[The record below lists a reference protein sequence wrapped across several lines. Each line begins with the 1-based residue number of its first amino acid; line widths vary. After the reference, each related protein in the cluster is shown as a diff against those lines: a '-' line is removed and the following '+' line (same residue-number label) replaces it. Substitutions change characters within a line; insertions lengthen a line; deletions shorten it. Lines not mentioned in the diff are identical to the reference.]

1 MSASLVVLGSSGAVQ
16 TAHRDNAA
24 LAFRMGESSVLVDCP
39 GSPFLKLR
47 RAGLDPM
54 LLRAV
59 VITHAHPDHIY
70 GLPSLIHHL
79 WMLDRQEPL
88 PLFAPEPE
96 MEKLRGLL
104 DVFDLSQRAVFLEMH
119 PLAAGTQPTAGDS
132 PPSGGALPTA
142 GDSRPFWEYAGHRL
156 SALPSDHGPP
166 AFAIRW
172 DTPGGAGVVYSSDT
186 RPVEA
191 MASFGRDATFFVH
204 EATFLEAEAVR
215 AAESGH
221 STAAQAARLARLAGA
236 RRLLLVHLDYR
247 ADAAQLVE
255 EARSEFAGPVEVPD
269 DGAIYAVE

>member
-1 MSASLVVLGSSGAVQ
+1 MSASLVILGTSGAVQ
-16 TAHRDNAA
+16 AAHRDNAA

-59 VITHAHPDHIY
+59 VITHAHTDHIY
-70 GLPSLIHHL
+70 GLPSLVHHL
-79 WMLDRQEPL
+79 VMLDRQEPL

-104 DVFDLSQRAVFLEMH
+104 DVFDLSQRAGFLEMR
-119 PLAAGTQPTAGDS
+119 PLAADA
-132 PPSGGALPTA
+132 
-142 GDSRPFWEYAGHRL
+142 SRPFWEHAGGRL
-156 SALPSDHGPP
+156 YALPSDHGPP

-172 DTPGGAGVVYSSDT
+172 DTPGGARVVYSSDT

-191 MASFGRDATFFVH
+191 MASFGRDAALFVH
-204 EATFLEAEAVR
+204 EATFLEADALR
-215 AAESGH
+215 ATEGGH
-221 STAAQAARLARLAGA
+221 STAAQAARLAAQAGA
-236 RRLLLVHLDYR
+236 RRLLLVHLEYR

-255 EARSEFAGPVEVPD
+255 EARREFAGPVEVPD

>member
-1 MSASLVVLGSSGAVQ
+1 MNASLVILGSSGAVQ
-16 TAHRDNAA
+16 TAHRDNVA
-24 LAFRMGESSVLVDCP
+24 LAFRMEESSVLVDCP

-54 LLRAV
+54 LLRAL

-96 MEKLRGLL
+96 MGKLRGLL
-104 DVFDLSQRAVFLEMH
+104 DVFDLSRRAGFLEMH
-119 PLAAGTQPTAGDS
+119 PLTAD
-132 PPSGGALPTA
+132 ALPTA
-142 GDSRPFWEYAGHRL
+142 GGSRPFWEHAGHRL
-156 SALPSDHGPP
+156 SALSSDHGPP

-172 DTPGGAGVVYSSDT
+172 DTPGGARVVYSSDT

-191 MASFGRDATFFVH
+191 MASFGRDATLFVH

-215 AAESGH
+215 AKEGGH
-221 STAAQAARLARLAGA
+221 STAAQAARLATLAGA
-236 RRLLLVHLDYR
+236 HRLLLVHLEYR

-255 EARSEFAGPVEVPD
+255 EARREFAGPVEVPD

>member
-47 RAGLDPM
+47 KAGLDPM

-70 GLPSLIHHL
+70 GLPSLVHHL
-79 WMLDRQEPL
+79 WMLARQEPL
-88 PLFAPEPE
+88 PLFVPEPE
-96 MEKLRGLL
+96 MDKLRGLL
-104 DVFDLSQRAVFLEMH
+104 DVFNLRSRAGFLEMH
-119 PLAAGTQPTAGDS
+119 PLVAGAAG
-132 PPSGGALPTA
+132 
-142 GDSRPFWEYAGHRL
+142 PFWAHAGGRF

-172 DTPGGAGVVYSSDT
+172 DTASGARVVYSSDT

-191 MASFGRDATFFVH
+191 MASFGRDASIFVH

-215 AAESGH
+215 AKEGGH
-221 STAAQAARLARLAGA
+221 STAAQAARLASLAGA
-236 RRLLLVHLDYR
+236 QRLLLVHLDYR
-247 ADAAQLVE
+247 ADTAQWVE
-255 EARSEFAGPVEVPD
+255 EARSEFAGPIEVPD
-269 DGAIYAVE
+269 DGAIYAVVPPSTAIV

>member
-47 RAGLDPM
+47 KAGLDPM

-70 GLPSLIHHL
+70 GLPSLVHHL
-79 WMLDRQEPL
+79 WMLARQVPL

-96 MEKLRGLL
+96 MDKLRSLL
-104 DVFDLSQRAVFLEMH
+104 DVFDLGRRAGFLEMH
-119 PLAAGTQPTAGDS
+119 PLADGTS
-132 PPSGGALPTA
+132 SPSGDTPIT
-142 GDSRPFWEYAGHRL
+142 FWEHAGSRL

-172 DTPGGAGVVYSSDT
+172 DTPEGARVVYSSDT

-191 MASFGRDATFFVH
+191 MASFGRDAAFFVH
-204 EATFLEAEAVR
+204 EATFLDAEAVR
-215 AAESGH
+215 AKEGGH
-221 STAAQAARLARLAGA
+221 STAAQAARLAALAGA
-236 RRLLLVHLDYR
+236 RKLLLVHLDYR
-247 ADAAQLVE
+247 ADAAQWVE
-255 EARSEFAGPVEVPD
+255 EARGEFAGPVEVPD
-269 DGAIYAVE
+269 DGAIYTVE

>member
-24 LAFRMGESSVLVDCP
+24 LAFRMEESSVLVDCP
-39 GSPFLKLR
+39 GSVFLKLR
-47 RAGLDPM
+47 KAGLDPM

-70 GLPSLIHHL
+70 GLPSLVHHL
-79 WMLDRQEPL
+79 WMLARQEPL

-96 MEKLRGLL
+96 IGKLRGLL
-104 DVFDLSQRAVFLEMH
+104 DVFDLGRRAEFLEMH
-119 PLAAGTQPTAGDS
+119 PLAAGATSPTGDAAG
-132 PPSGGALPTA
+132 
-142 GDSRPFWEYAGHRL
+142 PFWEHAGGRL

-172 DTPGGAGVVYSSDT
+172 DTPAGARVVYSSDT

-191 MASFGRDATFFVH
+191 MASFGRDAALFVH
-204 EATFLEAEAVR
+204 EATFLESEAIR
-215 AAESGH
+215 AAEGGH
-221 STAAQAARLARLAGA
+221 STAAQAARLAALAGA

-247 ADAAQLVE
+247 ADAAQWVE
-255 EARSEFAGPVEVPD
+255 EARSEFVGPVEVPD

>member
-47 RAGLDPM
+47 KAGLDPM
-54 LLRAV
+54 LLRAI

-70 GLPSLIHHL
+70 GLPSLVHHL
-79 WMLDRQEPL
+79 WMLARQEPL
-88 PLFAPEPE
+88 PLFAPELD
-96 MEKLRGLL
+96 KLRGLL
-104 DVFDLSQRAVFLEMH
+104 DVFDLRSRAGFLEMH
-119 PLAAGTQPTAGDS
+119 PLTAGASS
-132 PPSGGALPTA
+132 PTGDTA
-142 GDSRPFWEYAGHRL
+142 SPFWEHAGHRL

-172 DTPGGAGVVYSSDT
+172 DTPLGARVVYSSDT

-191 MASFGRDATFFVH
+191 MVSFGREAALFVH
-204 EATFLEAEAVR
+204 EATFLEAEALR
-215 AAESGH
+215 AAEGGH
-221 STAAQAARLARLAGA
+221 STAAQAARLAALARA

-247 ADAAQLVE
+247 ADAAQCVE
-255 EARSEFAGPVEVPD
+255 EARGEFAGPVEVPD

>member
-1 MSASLVVLGSSGAVQ
+1 VSASLVVLGSSGAVQ
-16 TAHRDNAA
+16 TAQRDNAA
-24 LAFRMGESSVLVDCP
+24 LAFRMEESSVLVDCP

-47 RAGLDPM
+47 KAGLDPM

-70 GLPSLIHHL
+70 GLPSLVHHL
-79 WMLDRQEPL
+79 WMLARQEPL

-96 MEKLRGLL
+96 MDKLRSLL
-104 DVFDLSQRAVFLEMH
+104 DVFDLRSRAGFLQMH
-119 PLAAGTQPTAGDS
+119 PLIAGASPTVGAAS
-132 PPSGGALPTA
+132 
-142 GDSRPFWEYAGHRL
+142 PFWEHAGGRL

-172 DTPGGAGVVYSSDT
+172 DTPSGARVVYSSDT

-191 MASFGRDATFFVH
+191 MASFGRGAALFVH
-204 EATFLEAEAVR
+204 EATFLEAEALR
-215 AAESGH
+215 AAEGGH
-221 STAAQAARLARLAGA
+221 STAAQAARLASLAGA
-236 RRLLLVHLDYR
+236 RRLLLVHLNYR
-247 ADAAQLVE
+247 ADAAQWVE